1 MTKTIAGPFAGHQGP
16 VTISVVCDGIPL
28 SPVFVVA
35 AGTHAGNVSQG
46 FDDIPAGSV
55 CTVTETADGATAT
68 ITATVSGNHQTVT
81 IPAGNVVSVNLMDVY
96 QQTPGLAPDVPGPSG
111 TLKVTKTIAGPAARQ
126 HGPISI
132 LVVCGGPIHTYAFR
146 IPAHTPAGS
155 VSRYYP
161 ELPPGSRCTVTETED
176 GHTATANV
184 VANGS
189 GKKVTIRANSTATVH
204 LTDIFT
210 STAPVTG

>member
-1 MTKTIAGPFAGHQGP
+1 M
-16 VTISVVCDGIPL
+16 
-28 SPVFVVA
+28 
-35 AGTHAGNVSQG
+35 SQS

-68 ITATVSGNHQTVT
+68 VTATVSGNHQTVT
-81 IPAGNVVSVNLMDVY
+81 IPAGEVVSVNLMDVY
-96 QQTPGLAPDVPGPSG
+96 QRTPGLAPEVPGPSG

-126 HGPISI
+126 HGRISI
-132 LVVCGGPIHTYAFR
+132 LVVCGGPLHTYAFR
-146 IPAHTPAGS
+146 IPAHTLPALCRAITPS
-155 VSRYYP
+155 SRP
-161 ELPPGSRCTVTETED
+161 DPAAPSPRPR
-176 GHTATANV
+176 TATLPRSNV